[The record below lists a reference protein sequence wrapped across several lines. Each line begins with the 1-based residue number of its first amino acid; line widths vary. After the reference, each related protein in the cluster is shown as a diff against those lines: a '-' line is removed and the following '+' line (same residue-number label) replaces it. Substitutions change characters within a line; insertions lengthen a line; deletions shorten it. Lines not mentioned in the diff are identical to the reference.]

1 MHAFWPLTL
10 VSLLPAQQLVVDV
23 WPGITGMGPPQWEQ
37 VARDGRGGLLLTGND
52 GIHGRELFVV
62 SRSGLAAILDLR
74 PGSLGSNPGVFWSG
88 DDVVFVSALDATG
101 TGRLWRMDPTTHALV
116 VVSTAVESPDER
128 LVRTGDSWV
137 FRGRDLAHGAELWRT
152 DGTAPGTYLVR
163 DIEPGGWIDGSPRR
177 FASSGQRAMFAQLTF
192 LTVPWITDGMTAT
205 RLASSSL
212 NNPSSFLALASHW
225 LFVAG
230 TPAAGYE
237 LWTSD
242 ETPLGTHMLVEVN
255 PGAATGVVSEL
266 VRLGAGALFLGD
278 GPGLGIEPWWSDGT
292 ASGTRLVADVNPGPA
307 SSCVLGI
314 TGLVPAGDGVW
325 MTLTD
330 GVHGTEPWF
339 TNGTAAGTFMPAD
352 ICPGCG
358 ASIRPFVTNAAPP
371 MYAVGLDRTI
381 VFVADTGTTGNEI
394 WVSDG
399 TAAGTFPL
407 NEILPGLASAEPR
420 DFLRVG
426 PNVFFTA
433 DDGIHG
439 RELWALPT
447 AATKAAVT
455 ETVSPPCTGGLPHP
469 QITSQSTPRVGNQAF
484 AIGVAGALA
493 NSFAG
498 LFASFDVQEQQFGG
512 CTLWPE
518 TTGMF
523 AATMT
528 DGNGVASLSVPIPAL
543 PFLAGVQ
550 LWLQWGIV
558 RSGGPMLGLVDPSDA
573 LFVQIGK

>member
-1 MHAFWPLTL
+1 MRLAMVAGLGL
-10 VSLLPAQQLVVDV
+10 ALPAQGLVIDMN
-23 WPGITGMGPPQWEQ
+23 PGQGSGQ
-37 VARDGRGGLLLTGND
+37 VGVQQSDGRGRLLMAAND
-52 GIHGRELFVV
+52 SLHGQELFVV
-62 SRSGLAAILDLR
+62 NRQGAAQLVELR
-74 PGSLGSNPGVFWSG
+74 PGVHGSYPRTLWSG
-88 DDVVFVSALDATG
+88 DDVVFLAAKDVSDTAWIW
-101 TGRLWRMDPTTHALV
+101 RLDPTTLNVAIVTL
-116 VVSTAVESPDER
+116 AVHDPGEC
-128 LVRTGDSWV
+128 LVRTGTSWV
-137 FRGRDLAHGAELWRT
+137 FRGSDAVHGAELWRT
-152 DGTAPGTYLVR
+152 DGTAAGTYLLR
-163 DIEPGGWIDGSPRR
+163 DLEPGPIDGYPYG
-177 FASSGQRAMFAQLTF
+177 FAGNGVRAMFVQSQFNSVPWATDG
-192 LTVPWITDGMTAT
+192 LTVT
-205 RLASSSL
+205 RLATNSL
-212 NNPSSFLALASHW
+212 GFPNSFLLLPPHW

-230 TPAAGYE
+230 TSATGDE

-242 ETPLGTHMLVEVN
+242 ETLLGTHLLVEIN
-255 PGAATGVVSEL
+255 PGSAAGVASEL
-266 VRLGAGALFLGD
+266 VPLGVGALFLGY
-278 GPGLGIEPWWSDGT
+278 GPGLDCEPWWTDGT
-292 ASGTRLVADVNPGPA
+292 AAGTRRVADVNSGPA
-307 SSCVLGI
+307 SSCALGI

-339 TNGTAAGTFMPAD
+339 TDGTPAGTSMVAD
-352 ICPGCG
+352 ICPGNG
-358 ASIRPFVTNAAPP
+358 ASIRPFVTNEAPP
-371 MYAVGLDRTI
+371 MYPVGLDRTI

-407 NEILPGLASAEPR
+407 PEILPGPASAEPR

-469 QITSQSTPRVGNQAF
+469 RITSQSIPRVGNLTF
-484 AIGVAGALA
+484 AIGVTGASA

-528 DGNGVASLSVPIPAL
+528 DGNGVASLPVPIPTL

-558 RSGGPMLGLVDPSDA
+558 RSGGPMFGLVDPSDA